1 MGLWVSR
8 NSTRDETHAD
18 QHGSEYEGITPKE
31 ARARRKAKG
40 LDQDRE
46 WDIWRD
52 GCEGG
57 ESPAQLQ
64 ARIDT
69 LIAEIKSIQGPLIK
83 STSGEPKDIVLITHG
98 HTTRA
103 FAKRW
108 MGFEIS
114 FPMSLMMDPGAVGVL
129 SYQHH
134 SVDEPALMV
143 GTGFPADSQRR

>member
-1 MGLWVSR
+1 MR
-8 NSTRDETHAD
+8 
-18 QHGSEYEGITPKE
+18 SEYEGITPSETKKR
-31 ARARRKAKG
+31 RAAAG
-40 LDQDRE
+40 LDTERP

-57 ESPAQLQ
+57 ESPAQFQ

-69 LIAEIKSIQGPLIK
+69 LIADIKALQAPLMK
-83 STSGEPKDIVLITHG
+83 ASGGEAKDVVLITHG

-108 MGFEIS
+108 MGFEVS
-114 FPMSLMMDPGAVGVL
+114 SPMSLMMDPGAVGVL

-134 SVDEPALMV
+134 SVEEPALCV
-143 GTGFPADSQRR
+143 GVGFPKGS